1 MIRRPPRSTRTDT
14 LFPYTTL
21 FRSCRIGGIRG
32 GHDLT
37 QIVARQVDRIEA
49 FRPAEPLVVARRLPP
64 EHEHPAV
71 GRPGRTLVQVAF
83 GQQPLAAAVGAHDAD
98 MKPAAELLGEGDQ
111 VAARRP
117 DRSRIAPAIEA
128 DASHVAAIDV
138 HYVELRTAAPVGVE
152 NDLIGRAQS
161 RESRGQ
167 AV

>member
-21 FRSCRIGGIRG
+21 FRS
-32 GHDLT
+32 
-37 QIVARQVDRIEA
+37 
-49 FRPAEPLVVARRLPP
+49 P
-64 EHEHPAV
+64 EHEHPSV

-117 DRSRIAPAIEA
+117 HRSRIAPAIEA
-128 DASHVAAIDV
+128 DAPHVAAIDV
-138 HYVELRTAAPVGVE
+138 PYVELRTRSEERRVG
-152 NDLIGRAQS
+152 
-161 RESRGQ
+161 
-167 AV
+167 